1 MVVIKVSALTN
12 HPSISLQNQVGTQLL
27 KQQKV
32 ELPKDSA
39 LRVQWVICLWQT
51 VKKESEVWEFGHVLV
66 KGNLRL

>member
-12 HPSISLQNQVGTQLL
+12 HPSISLQNQVGTQL

-39 LRVQWVICLWQT
+39 LKGPV
-51 VKKESEVWEFGHVLV
+51 
-66 KGNLRL
+66 GNLFMADCEEGK